1 MGRPSLV
8 HERRPQIVEAA
19 KRVIGKYGVEGATQE
34 RIASEAQLSRAHIR
48 HYVGNR
54 DELIQLVWNS
64 TMEPY
69 AQEMHER
76 VQAAHTGL
84 GLAGVLDFLFG
95 TGVEASPDDAVFDAF
110 LAWSQHDERVRERL
124 LDSYETVVTEV
135 ATAIRATYPKMDVAE
150 SEALGY
156 AMLCLTIGSS
166 SMSVLQFP
174 AKQTGRLRDVAAS
187 MIHAAATA

>member
-8 HERRPQIVEAA
+8 HERRPQIVAAA

-64 TMEPY
+64 TMDPY
-69 AQEMHER
+69 AQEMHKR
-76 VQAAHTGL
+76 VQAAHSGQGL
-84 GLAGVLDFLFG
+84 EGVLDFLFG

-110 LAWSQHDERVRERL
+110 LAWSQHDEQVRRRL
-124 LDSYETVVTEV
+124 LDSYATVVTEV
-135 ATAIRATYPKMDVAE
+135 AAAIRATHREMDVAR

-174 AKQTGRLRDVAAS
+174 DAQTSPLRDLAAS
-187 MIHAAATA
+187 MIQAAAAA